1 MKTVISIISIFI
13 IGALFNLFAPWYAI
27 AIIALVV
34 AAIFNESAGT
44 AFLSGF
50 IGVFALWLF
59 TAITK
64 TWGNEGILVERMSEL
79 IGVSGFLLYL
89 ITALMGGI
97 IGGFSA
103 LSGYYFKEFREN

>member
-1 MKTVISIISIFI
+1 MKTVIAIVSIFI
-13 IGALFNLFAPWYAI
+13 IGALFNLFAPWYTI
-27 AIIALVV
+27 AVIALVV

-44 AFLSGF
+44 TFLSGF